1 MFFFA
6 FFYPPKTGER
16 ERVIKVEFPFCL
28 RIVGEP
34 GCVVI
39 DGLFSV
45 TLTAYH
51 CCTVLWV
58 GSWRTGSGLL
68 FYQDRPTGRS
78 PSGEF
83 ARKVLSSL

>member
-68 FYQDRPTGRS
+68 FYQDRPTGRK
-78 PSGEF
+78 PLGGL
-83 ARKVLSSL
+83 RVRLSSL